1 MFSSSYIIKAIDQFT
16 PTANRVSQGFDKIA
30 TKADKAAS
38 LTNKFSAAI
47 NKMSALQSVVTGA
60 VGYYVFDILRS
71 FSEQMQG
78 VRSVADETTVSFE
91 KLEWQAKELGRTTR
105 YTATD
110 AAAAQYFLAKAGYDT
125 QKIYDSMPQT
135 LLLASAANLDIA
147 QSADI
152 VTNIMAGY
160 NMTSQELTK
169 AVDVLAKSFS
179 SSNTDLVDLSYAMKY
194 AGPVAH
200 GMGIDFKESAAALGM
215 MGNAGIQGTMAGTSL
230 RGALVRLSNPTKQVQ
245 RIIRGLKLD
254 IYKSNGELKSLT
266 DIVEQLEKKSVSTAH
281 MMAIFGQR
289 AGPAM
294 VALVSQGS
302 KELRKFTEELDRAE
316 GFAQRAADIRME
328 GFYGMWEELKS
339 AAEGFVHAVA
349 DSGLMNVLLA
359 IGKTVTWLINLFSKF
374 LNLVKKGAEA
384 IGGTY
389 GEGIGWVLSKISN
402 LNNSADYAR
411 TAKNAE
417 EMSKVLA
424 DRQKAESLKNEIRMQ
439 LQINDKNN
447 NVGNITTSMTGSGNL
462 KMDVGRSSAGQ

>member
-30 TKADKAAS
+30 AKADKASS
-38 LTNKFSAAI
+38 LTSKFSAAI
-47 NKMSALQSVVTGA
+47 NKMSAVQSIATGA
-60 VGYYVFDILRS
+60 VSYYVFDILRS

-78 VRSVADETTVSFE
+78 VRSVANETTVSFE

-160 NMTSQELTK
+160 DMTAQQLTE

-200 GMGIDFKESAAALGM
+200 GMGIDFKESAAAIGM

-254 IYKSNGELKSLT
+254 IYNSNGSLKSLT
-266 DIVEQLEKKSVSTAH
+266 DIIEQLEKKNVSAAH

-302 KELRKFTEELDRAE
+302 AELRRFTEELDKAG

-339 AAEGFVHAVA
+339 AAEGFVHAISDAGV
-349 DSGLMNVLLA
+349 MNILLG
-359 IGKTVTWLINLFSKF
+359 IGNTLTWLINLFSKI
-374 LNLVKKGAEA
+374 LNLV
-384 IGGTY
+384 
-389 GEGIGWVLSKISN
+389 SKISSS
-402 LNNSADYAR
+402 LGGKIGEFIGWTAAKISSSDYKQI
-411 TAKNAE
+411 TPE
-417 EMSKVLA
+417 EAQAFWENKK
-424 DRQKAESLKNEIRMQ
+424 RQDILRSEIQMQ

-447 NVGNITTSMTGSGNL
+447 NVGNVTTSMSGAGNL
-462 KMDVGRSSAGQ
+462 NMDVGRSSAGG